1 MIPPFF
7 WYFKMLYNLSTKP
20 LRARTKETA
29 KIESYLILSKRKHN
43 TFVFVYLAV
52 FFVQIVIQ
60 LINLQG
66 TPKNLL
72 LDDCLLSFN
81 KIYFSVCQYAG
92 D

>member
-1 MIPPFF
+1 
-7 WYFKMLYNLSTKP
+7 MLYDLSTKP
-20 LRARTKETA
+20 LRTRTKEPA
-29 KIESYLILSKRKHN
+29 KIESHLILSKRKHN
-43 TFVFVYLAV
+43 TLYLAV

-60 LINLQG
+60 LINLQE

>member
-1 MIPPFF
+1 
-7 WYFKMLYNLSTKP
+7 MLYELSSKL
-20 LRARTKETA
+20 LRPRTKEPA
-29 KIESYLILSKRKHN
+29 KIESHLILSKRKQN

-60 LINLQG
+60 LINLWE